1 MLLVQELRCLILGMQ
16 NGSLS
21 ILKWPLT
28 DKNESTTIRKN
39 ELFQI
44 SLHTGP
50 IIEISITNS
59 FKHLISA
66 STDGSIYY
74 SELKI
79 MNNNITKSLV
89 KSYNI
94 LGDFDK
100 YKPKIEIFMG
110 LNEIYQYKTSEI
122 RGKDTKALELKK
134 KKKLIEKNN
143 KELSESKMEEHEK
156 EICMLEQQVKIFYK

>member
-1 MLLVQELRCLILGMQ
+1 MLLVHELRCLILGML
-16 NGSLS
+16 NGSIS
-21 ILKWPLT
+21 ILKWPLI

-39 ELFQI
+39 ELFEI
-44 SLHTGP
+44 NLHTGP
-50 IIEISITNS
+50 VIEISITNS

-79 MNNNITKSLV
+79 INNNIKKSF
-89 KSYNI
+89 NI

-156 EICMLEQQVKIFYK
+156 EICMLEQQVKN